1 MTDTSMSETEQLDE
15 ILWGCLNLWDCYI
28 NDTYARASEKEREKL
43 KCMDA
48 VDWFCANARNRL
60 EVLRKQGECPPKL
73 FEPLLRYK

>member
-48 VDWFCANARNRL
+48 VDWFCANVRNML
-60 EVLRKQGECPPKL
+60 EVLREQNEDPKL
-73 FEPLLRYK
+73 FEPVLCHK